1 MTWAGRCLLGRLVKT
16 LMRKGCSALW
26 QISHKLTR
34 EQRLLWQSF
43 WRDCSQEKHV
53 GIGKRQE
60 MLDKDVLS
68 KVLASARSYQQLQ
81 SVDYTTEVV
90 PPRGKGV
97 GPLISLHRFWGQV
110 THSHPWNPWTSISSQ
125 GPTSGKGAA
134 VSPEQLTPVAAR
146 GQVHLL

>member
-1 MTWAGRCLLGRLVKT
+1 
-16 LMRKGCSALW
+16 
-26 QISHKLTR
+26 
-34 EQRLLWQSF
+34 
-43 WRDCSQEKHV
+43 
-53 GIGKRQE
+53 

-81 SVDYTTEVV
+81 SVNYTTEVV

-110 THSHPWNPWTSISSQ
+110 THSHPWNLWISISSQ